1 MNPANFRP
9 FIFAR
14 FDNAGDASDAEDDD
28 AAILRQ
34 SRGRVD
40 ITFTPTIDPNTATAR
55 ATTMSLQS
63 SVLSASTAASSSE
76 SDNANV
82 VRGEGASLE
91 RRDCAFDNP
100 LYGQMDDDP
109 TTTTPSSSTQTQSL
123 DAERKVK
130 TKKGK
135 KGTSRKH
142 SHAFEQLLRDE
153 VDDDGEKDDQ
163 EMSDLHER
171 MQGTKYEDEE
181 EQKTQKEGEI
191 LEEEVTGVDPRE
203 EMLRIIEENMQQ
215 VNLLDEQL

>member
-1 MNPANFRP
+1 MRTCTQRIELRVGTLCDQFVAIQYGGCLNFNCVV
-9 FIFAR
+9 
-14 FDNAGDASDAEDDD
+14 FDFL
-28 AAILRQ
+28 IC
-34 SRGRVD
+34 
-40 ITFTPTIDPNTATAR
+40 
-55 ATTMSLQS
+55 LQ
-63 SVLSASTAASSSE
+63 
-76 SDNANV
+76 
-82 VRGEGASLE
+82 
-91 RRDCAFDNP
+91 
-100 LYGQMDDDP
+100 
-109 TTTTPSSSTQTQSL
+109 
-123 DAERKVK
+123 
-130 TKKGK
+130 KGK

-171 MQGTKYEDEE
+171 MQGTEYEDEE